1 MFYTQSMASLDDEFA
16 QRQALLDDW
25 VEVRREI
32 AALEARAAGLL
43 AARLRV
49 YDAEVRHDGFQ
60 RDAVHRS
67 MISEYSAAG
76 RIAQG
81 TVERGF
87 VDAFFLERDYPEL
100 AASFVAGKV
109 TPAHVHEIVSAG
121 FPVQDAID
129 DGRADAGVRQVY
141 EAAALVVA
149 EAQTAARTKVQVRQI
164 AAALAGVSVIERHQ
178 RARSE
183 RTVTVKSVG
192 DGLALLQ
199 LVLPEYLAVAILDR
213 LTQFAQHVIST
224 RDDADP
230 VLDLDVLDIG
240 EDPVRREN
248 LDPADP
254 GWHDSVIFGESDT
267 FTTDPL
273 ADPLTDDA
281 SPDMEHTAADERGID
296 EVRADLAAD
305 LLLGADPT
313 TVSGTAIESIR
324 GRVQVT
330 LRATTVAGDDD
341 LPAELDGHGPL
352 HPDAARD
359 LAGHAGLW
367 SRLFI
372 DSTGMLVETDA
383 YAPTAAMRRFLRARD
398 PHCRFPGCRIP
409 VHRCQIDHNHDHALG
424 GRTRIDNLCAF
435 CVGHHVLKHPDL
447 DERHRW
453 TARQL
458 PGGEVQWTSPLGRV
472 YDDPPPRRV
481 MFV

>member
-1 MFYTQSMASLDDEFA
+1 MTSWDDELE

-32 AALEARAAGLL
+32 AALEARAAGLQ
-43 AARLRV
+43 AARLRI
-49 YDAEVRHDGFQ
+49 YDGEVEHEGFH

-67 MISEYSAAG
+67 MIAEYSAAG
-76 RIAQG
+76 RVAQG

-87 VDAFFLERDYPEL
+87 VDAFFLERDYPEV
-100 AASFVAGKV
+100 AASFARGQM
-109 TPAHVHEIVSAG
+109 TAAHVHEIISAG
-121 FPVQDAID
+121 FTVHEAIE
-129 DGRADAGVRQVY
+129 DGRADAALLGVY
-141 EAAALVVA
+141 EAAAVVVA
-149 EAQTAARTKVQVRQI
+149 ETSTAARTKAQVRQV
-164 AAALAGVSVIERHQ
+164 AAALTGVGVTERHR

-183 RTVTVKSVG
+183 RTVTMRSVG

-213 LTQFAQHVIST
+213 LTQFAHYVIST

-230 VLDLDVLDIG
+230 ALDLDVLDIG
-240 EDPVRREN
+240 EDPVLPEN

-254 GWHDSVIFGESDT
+254 GWRDSVIFGESDT

-273 ADPLTDDA
+273 IDPLIDDA
-281 SPDMEHTAADERGID
+281 SPDMEHPAADGRGID

-313 TVSGTAIESIR
+313 TVTGTVAESIR

-330 LRATTVAGDDD
+330 LRATTLAGDDE

-359 LAGHAGLW
+359 LAAHTDLW
-367 SRLFI
+367 SRLFV

-398 PHCRFPGCRIP
+398 PHCRFPGCRMP